1 MFCSKSVLC
10 DALTA
15 LLVVTFGTSTWVSL
29 GGLWV
34 ELPLL
39 TNLGIPEG
47 YRIGSYL
54 IIATQAAAIGPL
66 IFVTCQCLAPKNYH
80 LEIPTIYATL
90 AVGAT
95 ASFLLIFFWDYF
107 SFWSGDEHSIAFLI
121 LAFFMALVDSTSNL
135 TFMPFI
141 SSLKS
146 KYLNWYFIGEGL
158 SSVIPSF
165 VVLIQGTGGEDE
177 CVANHTFINITVDP
191 NTNVTI
197 CQNCTVWAIERNG
210 DALFPPQSYFI
221 FIFVVLTLSTTSF
234 CLLRRIPFFRDQYD
248 EAEQYENSD
257 ETPGNVYES
266 WCSCCN
272 CCTRRRDNDE
282 ITPLLSSYNTFEEN
296 KTQDKRKATVH
307 SNCEDNLKF
316 NEETCMGT
324 EKDQNDNSKMANIVA
339 SDISIEKEDVKGN
352 SRPSKS
358 SFSAGHAFL
367 FTTLTLISAL
377 TYGVLPSIQGYSS
390 AAYGSN
396 IYLLATTFAEIS
408 VPIGFFLV
416 MIRPTT
422 SYPVVLLTSLCG
434 VTAGG
439 YCIVTASLSPT
450 PPLQEQTFGQT
461 LIVLAWI
468 GQGLFFSY
476 CRATIGLI
484 LRSDS
489 GSRMS
494 MMCFGGCTTIG
505 TMVGAAVMFPLV
517 NVLDIFKS
525 FDPSQACTN
534 QVTCVELNI
543 TDPSY

>member
-1 MFCSKSVLC
+1 MLCSKSVLC

-39 TNLGIPEG
+39 TKLGIPEE
-47 YRIGSYL
+47 YKIGSYL

-66 IFVTCQCLAPKNYH
+66 IFVTCQCLAPNNYH
-80 LEIPTIYATL
+80 LEIPTIYVTL

-95 ASFLLIFFWDYF
+95 ASFLLIFFWDSF
-107 SFWSGDEHSIAFLI
+107 SFWSGREHSTAFLI

-158 SSVIPSF
+158 SSVIPSI

-177 CVANHTFINITVDP
+177 CVANHTFINITKDP

-221 FIFVVLTLSTTSF
+221 FIFVLFTLSTTSF
-234 CLLRRIPFFRDQYD
+234 CLLRCIPFFRDQYD
-248 EAEQYENSD
+248 EDEQCENTRKHDD
-257 ETPGNVYES
+257 EK
-266 WCSCCN
+266 
-272 CCTRRRDNDE
+272 
-282 ITPLLSSYNTFEEN
+282 TPLLSSDNTFEEN
-296 KTQDKRKATVH
+296 KTQDKRKAKVH
-307 SNCEDNLKF
+307 SNCEDNLKL

-324 EKDQNDNSKMANIVA
+324 EKHQNDNSKMAKIVA
-339 SDISIEKEDVKGN
+339 SDISIEKDDVKGN

-358 SFSAGHAFL
+358 SFSPGHAFL

-377 TYGVLPSIQGYSS
+377 TYGVLPSIQGYSA
-390 AAYGSN
+390 AAYGSH
-396 IYLLATTFAEIS
+396 IYLFATTFAEIS

-422 SYPVVLLTSLCG
+422 SYPVVLLTSLGG
-434 VTAGG
+434 VAAGC

-450 PPLQEQTFGQT
+450 PPLQEHTFGQT

-468 GQGLFFSY
+468 TQGLFFSY
-476 CRATIGLI
+476 CRATIAWI

-505 TMVGAAVMFPLV
+505 TMVGAVVMFPLV
-517 NVLDIFKS
+517 NVLEIFKS
-525 FDPSQACTN
+525 FDLSQACAN
-534 QVTCVELNI
+534 QVTCVEIMCQIMCQLY
-543 TDPSY
+543 S